1 MILTTM
7 DDGTDFPYS
16 LIFSIFIIYSFISE
30 ADLKELLST
39 MGEKVTDEELTDM
52 IREVD
57 ADLDGQ
63 VVKIPTY
70 TDASKHRSITNADCQ
85 AL

>member
-1 MILTTM
+1 
-7 DDGTDFPYS
+7 
-16 LIFSIFIIYSFISE
+16 
-30 ADLKELLST
+30 

-63 VVKIPTY
+63 VVKIRTY
-70 TDASKHRSITNADCQ
+70 TDASKHRSISNADCP